1 MRVLGIESTCD
12 ETAAAVV
19 EVDDHGRARILSNAI
34 LSQIAQHAAYGGVV
48 PELAARAHVEVIDHI
63 VARALNEAG
72 QTFDGIDAIAAAAGP
87 GLIGGV
93 IVGLTTAKAL
103 ALVSGKPFIAINHL
117 EAHALTP
124 RLTDGVAFPY
134 LLLLVSG
141 GHTQLVAVRG
151 VGDYVR
157 LGTTIDDAIGEAFDK
172 TAKMLGLPYPGGPEV
187 ERQALRGDAER
198 FALPRPLKGRPA
210 PDFSLSGLKTAV
222 RIEGERVSP
231 LSATD
236 IADLCASFQAAI
248 VDVVIDRTRAGLRA
262 FAAVAG
268 RPNALVVAGGV
279 AANGAIRAALHQLST
294 ETGIRLVT
302 PPPALC
308 TDNGAMIAWAGLE
321 RLRLGVTDDL
331 TAPARA
337 RWPLDSVKA
346 ETKPHAAPEPEE
358 TAPLAPPKDI
368 LAEDTLAEAARA

>member
-19 EVDDHGRARILSNAI
+19 EADGNGRGHILSDVV
-34 LSQIAQHAAYGGVV
+34 LSQISQHAAYGGVV

-63 VARALNEAG
+63 VARALNEGGMTLADI
-72 QTFDGIDAIAAAAGP
+72 DGIAAAAGP

-117 EAHALTP
+117 EGHALTP
-124 RLTDGVAFPY
+124 RLTDNIPFPY

-187 ERQALRGDAER
+187 EKQALRGDSER
-198 FALPRPLKGRPA
+198 FALPRPLKGRAA

-231 LSATD
+231 LSSTD
-236 IADLCASFQAAI
+236 IADLCASFQAAV
-248 VDVVIDRTRAGLRA
+248 VDVIIDRTRAGLRA
-262 FAAVAG
+262 FEAVAG

-279 AANGAIRAALHQLST
+279 AANGTIRAALHQLAT
-294 ETGIRLVT
+294 ETGLRLVT

-321 RLRLGVTDDL
+321 RLRLGVMDDL

-346 ETKPHAAPEPEE
+346 EIPSPTLEEATDAAQEL
-358 TAPLAPPKDI
+358 LA
-368 LAEDTLAEAARA
+368 